1 MDSSSFTQG
10 EHSVQLMVGPQKISL
25 LQPHMG
31 MPLDHIPASLL
42 VSPVDPVIKY
52 NEKIGQGFQQK
63 KINLTFSQP
72 KEITRDALQ
81 GITPLSIN
89 IQTLADYSVTNAIKT
104 TCARSC
110 NCNTTILQH

>member
-1 MDSSSFTQG
+1 
-10 EHSVQLMVGPQKISL
+10 MVGPQKIFL

-42 VSPVDPVIKY
+42 VSPVIKY
-52 NEKIGQGFQQK
+52 NEKIGQGFQQQ

-72 KEITRDALQ
+72 KEISGDALQ

-104 TCARSC
+104 TGARSW
-110 NCNTTILQH
+110 NCDTTILQH